1 MLCKSYSK
9 TFVVIFNCTYNS
21 VVLYGKQWTVACTEF
36 FPVNNRK
43 KKMLWKIIK
52 FFISQNMIFPYT
64 PLRIGLHQ
72 FSLGSTCGLQAL
84 NVADCHQRRHEAF

>member
-9 TFVVIFNCTYNS
+9 TFIVIFNCTYNS

-43 KKMLWKIIK
+43 KKNALENNKVLHLA
-52 FFISQNMIFPYT
+52 NMIFPYT

-84 NVADCHQRRHEAF
+84 NVADCHQTRHEAF